1 VTDTAAS
8 PPPPAPL
15 PTRREQYAYCQ
26 RIGTRWKDN
35 DVYGHVNNID
45 YYSFFDTVI
54 NTWLIREGGLDIHH
68 GDTIG
73 FCAESH
79 CRYLKA
85 LAFPDAVDAAL
96 RVAHLGRS
104 SVRYEIALFREGDV
118 EPAAEGWFVHV
129 FVDRAQRR
137 PTPLPEPMR
146 TALGRLQM
154 PPARIAP

>member
-1 VTDTAAS
+1 MATGIAAVTRKNY
-8 PPPPAPL
+8 P
-15 PTRREQYAYCQ
+15 YVQ
-26 RIGTRWKDN
+26 RISTRWKDN

-54 NTWLIREGGLDIHH
+54 NTWLIREGGLDIHG

-79 CRYLKA
+79 CKYLKA

-96 RVAHLGRS
+96 RVAHVGNS
-104 SVRYEIALFREGDV
+104 SVRYEIALFREDDV

-129 FVDRAQRR
+129 FVARDTRR
-137 PTPLPEPMR
+137 PQALPER
-146 TALGRLQM
+146 IRSSLQRLQQESE
-154 PPARIAP
+154 A